1 VQGNGRAFT
10 YQALFGPDQATS
22 IIFQHAANIMNEK
35 LTKSLIRFLTALC
48 AFALLVCVWYLIY
61 FMKVLKP
68 ALFPPPH
75 QVFERAV
82 FLFTEGSLLFDML
95 SSIQRVAIGVLLG
108 VGVAVPVGFLLG
120 WYDKLGSFFQPL
132 INFFRALP
140 PIALI
145 PLVIVYFGIGE
156 VAKTI
161 VLFYAAFFASV
172 VVMFE
177 GISTIDP
184 LFIRAARTL
193 GASSFEIFAK
203 VVFPLSVPHILTAL
217 RVSLG
222 VSWATLVAAEL
233 VAAQTGLGAV
243 IQNASNYFQ
252 IPIIYMG
259 IALIG
264 ILALIMDMLIRW
276 LTGYFTKWEEGLTA

>member
-1 VQGNGRAFT
+1 
-10 YQALFGPDQATS
+10 
-22 IIFQHAANIMNEK
+22 MNEK
-35 LTKSLIRFLTALC
+35 LTKALIRFLTATC
-48 AFALLVCVWYLIY
+48 AFALLIGVWYIIY
-61 FMKVLKP
+61 FMKVIKP

-75 QVFERAV
+75 LVFERAV
-82 FLFTEGSLLFDML
+82 FLFSEGGLIFDML
-95 SSIQRVAIGVLLG
+95 ASIQRVAIGVLLG
-108 VGVAVPVGFLLG
+108 VSAAVPVGFLLG

-156 VAKTI
+156 AAKTI
-161 VLFYAAFFASV
+161 VLFYAAFFSSV
-172 VVMFE
+172 VVMYE

-184 LFIRAARTL
+184 IFIRAARTL

-217 RVSLG
+217 RVALG

-252 IPIIYMG
+252 IPIIYLG

-264 ILALIMDMLIRW
+264 ILALIMDMIIRW
-276 LTGYFTKWEEGLTA
+276 LTGYFTKWQEALTA

>member
-1 VQGNGRAFT
+1 
-10 YQALFGPDQATS
+10 
-22 IIFQHAANIMNEK
+22 M
-35 LTKSLIRFLTALC
+35 
-48 AFALLVCVWYLIY
+48 
-61 FMKVLKP
+61 
-68 ALFPPPH
+68 
-75 QVFERAV
+75 
-82 FLFTEGSLLFDML
+82 
-95 SSIQRVAIGVLLG
+95 
-108 VGVAVPVGFLLG
+108 
-120 WYDKLGSFFQPL
+120 

-184 LFIRAARTL
+184 IFIRAARTL
-193 GASSFEIFAK
+193 GASSFEIFIK

-264 ILALIMDMLIRW
+264 ILALIMDVIIRW
-276 LTGYFTKWEEGLTA
+276 LTGYFTKWQEGLTA

>member
-1 VQGNGRAFT
+1 
-10 YQALFGPDQATS
+10 
-22 IIFQHAANIMNEK
+22 MNEK
-35 LTKSLIRFLTALC
+35 LTNSLFRFLTAVC
-48 AFALLVCVWYLIY
+48 AFALLVCVWYIIY
-61 FMKVLKP
+61 FMKVIKP

-75 QVFERAV
+75 LVFERAV
-82 FLFTEGSLLFDML
+82 FLFVEGGLLFDML

-108 VGVAVPVGFLLG
+108 VSAAVPVGFLLG
-120 WYDKLGSFFQPL
+120 WYGRLGSFFQPL

-184 LFIRAARTL
+184 IFIRAARTL
-193 GASSFEIFAK
+193 GATSFEIFIK

-264 ILALIMDMLIRW
+264 ILALIMDVIIRW
-276 LTGYFTKWEEGLTA
+276 LTGYFTKWQEGLTA

>member
-1 VQGNGRAFT
+1 
-10 YQALFGPDQATS
+10 
-22 IIFQHAANIMNEK
+22 MNEK
-35 LTKSLIRFLTALC
+35 ITKALTRFLTALC
-48 AFALLVCVWYLIY
+48 AFALLICFWYGIY

-75 QVFERAV
+75 LVFERAV
-82 FLFTEGSLLFDML
+82 FLFAEGGLLYDML
-95 SSIQRVAIGVLLG
+95 SSIQRVAIGVLMG
-108 VGVAVPVGFLLG
+108 VGAAVPVGFLLG

-172 VVMFE
+172 VVMYE
-177 GISTIDP
+177 GISAIDP
-184 LFIRAARTL
+184 IFIRAARTL

-259 IALIG
+259 IAMIG
-264 ILALIMDMLIRW
+264 ILALIMDMIIRW
-276 LTGYFTKWEEGLTA
+276 LTGYFTKWQEGLTT

>member
-1 VQGNGRAFT
+1 
-10 YQALFGPDQATS
+10 
-22 IIFQHAANIMNEK
+22 MNEK
-35 LTKSLIRFLTALC
+35 ITKALARFLTAMC
-48 AFALLVCVWYLIY
+48 AFALLVCFWYVIY

-75 QVFERAV
+75 LVFERAI
-82 FLFTEGSLLFDML
+82 FLFTEGGLVYDML
-95 SSIQRVAIGVLLG
+95 SSIQRVAIGVLIG
-108 VGVAVPVGFLLG
+108 VGAAVPVGFLLG

-172 VVMFE
+172 VVMYE
-177 GISTIDP
+177 GISAIDP
-184 LFIRAARTL
+184 IFIRAARTL

-264 ILALIMDMLIRW
+264 ILALIMDMIIRW
-276 LTGYFTKWEEGLTA
+276 LTGYFTKWQEGLTT

>member
-1 VQGNGRAFT
+1 
-10 YQALFGPDQATS
+10 
-22 IIFQHAANIMNEK
+22 MNEK
-35 LTKSLIRFLTALC
+35 LTKSLTRCLTALC
-48 AFALLVCVWYLIY
+48 AFALLICFWYLIY
-61 FMKVLKP
+61 FMKMLKP

-75 QVFERAV
+75 LVFDRAV
-82 FLFTEGSLLFDML
+82 FLFTEGGLLYDVL
-95 SSIQRVAIGVLLG
+95 SSIQRVAIGVLMG
-108 VGVAVPVGFLLG
+108 VSAAVPVGFLLG
-120 WYDKLGSFFQPL
+120 WYDKLGYFFQPL

-172 VVMFE
+172 VVMYE
-177 GISTIDP
+177 GISAIDP
-184 LFIRAARTL
+184 IFIRAARTL

-264 ILALIMDMLIRW
+264 ILALIMDMIIRW
-276 LTGYFTKWEEGLTA
+276 LTGYFTKWQEGLTT

>member
-1 VQGNGRAFT
+1 
-10 YQALFGPDQATS
+10 
-22 IIFQHAANIMNEK
+22 MNEK
-35 LTKSLIRFLTALC
+35 ITKALTRFLTAMC
-48 AFALLVCVWYLIY
+48 AFALLICFWYVIY

-75 QVFERAV
+75 LVFERAI
-82 FLFTEGSLLFDML
+82 FLFTEGGLVYDML
-95 SSIQRVAIGVLLG
+95 SSIQRVAIGVLIG
-108 VGVAVPVGFLLG
+108 VGAAVPVGFLLG

-172 VVMFE
+172 VVMYE
-177 GISTIDP
+177 GISAIDP
-184 LFIRAARTL
+184 IFIRAARTL

-264 ILALIMDMLIRW
+264 ILALIMDMIIRW
-276 LTGYFTKWEEGLTA
+276 LTGYFTKWQEGLTT

>member
-1 VQGNGRAFT
+1 
-10 YQALFGPDQATS
+10 
-22 IIFQHAANIMNEK
+22 MNEK
-35 LTKSLIRFLTALC
+35 ITKALTRFLTALC
-48 AFALLVCVWYLIY
+48 AFALLICFWYVIY
-61 FMKVLKP
+61 FMKLLKP

-75 QVFERAV
+75 VVFERAV
-82 FLFTEGSLLFDML
+82 FLFTEGGLLIDML
-95 SSIQRVAIGVLLG
+95 SSIQRVAIGVLMG
-108 VGVAVPVGFLLG
+108 VSAAVPVGFLLG

-156 VAKTI
+156 MAKTI

-172 VVMFE
+172 VVMYE

-184 LFIRAARTL
+184 IFIRAARTL

-264 ILALIMDMLIRW
+264 ILALIMDMIIRW
-276 LTGYFTKWEEGLTA
+276 LTGYFTKWQEGLTT

>member
-1 VQGNGRAFT
+1 
-10 YQALFGPDQATS
+10 
-22 IIFQHAANIMNEK
+22 MNEK
-35 LTKSLIRFLTALC
+35 FTKALTRFLTAMC
-48 AFALLVCVWYLIY
+48 AFALLICFWYVIY

-75 QVFERAV
+75 LVFERAV
-82 FLFTEGSLLFDML
+82 FLFTEGGLLYDML
-95 SSIQRVAIGVLLG
+95 SSIQRVAIGVLMG
-108 VGVAVPVGFLLG
+108 VGAAVPVGFLLG

-172 VVMFE
+172 VVMYE
-177 GISTIDP
+177 GISAIDP
-184 LFIRAARTL
+184 IFIRAARTL

-264 ILALIMDMLIRW
+264 ILALIMDVIIRW
-276 LTGYFTKWEEGLTA
+276 LTGYFTKWQEGLTT

>member
-1 VQGNGRAFT
+1 
-10 YQALFGPDQATS
+10 
-22 IIFQHAANIMNEK
+22 MNEK
-35 LTKSLIRFLTALC
+35 LTKALIRFLTAVC
-48 AFALLVCVWYLIY
+48 AFALLVCVWYIIF

-75 QVFERAV
+75 LVFERAV
-82 FLFTEGSLLFDML
+82 FLFTKGKLLFDML
-95 SSIQRVAIGVLLG
+95 SSIQRVTIGVMLG

-120 WYDKLGSFFQPL
+120 WYDRLGSFFQPL

-172 VVMFE
+172 VVMYE
-177 GISTIDP
+177 GISAIDP
-184 LFIRAARTL
+184 IFIRAARTL
-193 GASSFEIFAK
+193 GASSYEIFTK

-264 ILALIMDMLIRW
+264 ILALLMDMIIRW
-276 LTGYFTKWEEGLTA
+276 LTGYFTKWQEGLTAS

>member
-1 VQGNGRAFT
+1 MKEKFKKGFIRFITALIAFGT
-10 YQALFGPDQATS
+10 LIAIWYVIYYL
-22 IIFQHAANIMNEK
+22 E
-35 LTKSLIRFLTALC
+35 LIR
-48 AFALLVCVWYLIY
+48 
-61 FMKVLKP
+61 P
-68 ALFPPPH
+68 ALFPPFH
-75 QVFERAV
+75 LVFQKAWY
-82 FLFTEGSLLFDML
+82 LFTEGSLVTDMYF
-95 SSIQRVAIGVLLG
+95 SIRRVLVGVLAG
-108 VGVAVPVGFLLG
+108 VGVAVPIGFLLG
-120 WYDKLGSFFQPL
+120 WYERVGYFFQPL

-172 VVMFE
+172 VVMYE

-184 LFIRAARTL
+184 LYIRAAKTL
-193 GASSFEIFAK
+193 GASSFEIFKK
-203 VVFPLSVPHILTAL
+203 VVFPLAVPHILTAL

-233 VAAQTGLGAV
+233 VAAQKGLGAV
-243 IQNASNYFQ
+243 IQDASNYFQ

-264 ILALIMDMLIRW
+264 ILALIMDLIIRW
-276 LTGYFTKWEEGLTA
+276 LTGFFTKWQEGFTT

>member
-1 VQGNGRAFT
+1 
-10 YQALFGPDQATS
+10 
-22 IIFQHAANIMNEK
+22 MNDK
-35 LTKSLIRFLTALC
+35 LTKALNRLLAAAA
-48 AFALLVCVWYLIY
+48 AFGLLVAVWYIVY
-61 FMKVLKP
+61 FMKLLKP

-75 QVFERAV
+75 VVFERAV
-82 FLFTEGSLLFDML
+82 FLFTEGNLLYDML
-95 SSIQRVAIGVLLG
+95 SSIQRVAIGVVLG
-108 VGVAVPVGFLLG
+108 VSVAVPFGFILG

-172 VVMFE
+172 VVMYE

-184 LFIRAARTL
+184 IFVRAARTL
-193 GASSFEIFAK
+193 GASSLEIFAK

-233 VAAQTGLGAV
+233 VAAQRGLGAV

-264 ILALIMDMLIRW
+264 ILALIMDVIIRW
-276 LTGYFTKWEEGLTA
+276 LTGYFTRWQESLTA

>member
-1 VQGNGRAFT
+1 M
-10 YQALFGPDQATS
+10 
-22 IIFQHAANIMNEK
+22 INEK
-35 LTKSLIRFLTALC
+35 FTKAITRFLTALC
-48 AFALLVCVWYLIY
+48 AFALLICFWYIIF

-75 QVFERAV
+75 LVFERAL
-82 FLFTEGSLLFDML
+82 FLFKEGGLLFDML
-95 SSIQRVAIGVLLG
+95 SSIQRVAIGVLMG
-108 VGVAVPVGFLLG
+108 VAAAVPVGFLLG
-120 WYDKLGSFFQPL
+120 WYDRLGSFFQPL

-156 VAKTI
+156 MAKTI

-172 VVMFE
+172 VVMYE
-177 GISTIDP
+177 GISAIDP
-184 LFIRAARTL
+184 IFIRAARTL

-264 ILALIMDMLIRW
+264 ILALIMDMIIRW
-276 LTGYFTKWEEGLTA
+276 LTSYFTKWQEGLTA

>member
-1 VQGNGRAFT
+1 
-10 YQALFGPDQATS
+10 
-22 IIFQHAANIMNEK
+22 MNEK
-35 LTKSLIRFLTALC
+35 ITKALTRFLTAMS
-48 AFALLVCVWYLIY
+48 AFALLICFWYVIY

-75 QVFERAV
+75 LVFERAI
-82 FLFTEGSLLFDML
+82 FLFTEGGLVYDML
-95 SSIQRVAIGVLLG
+95 SSIQRVAIGVLIG
-108 VGVAVPVGFLLG
+108 VGAAVPVGFLLG

-172 VVMFE
+172 VVMYE
-177 GISTIDP
+177 GISAIDP
-184 LFIRAARTL
+184 IFIRAARTL

-264 ILALIMDMLIRW
+264 ILALIMDMIIRW
-276 LTGYFTKWEEGLTA
+276 LTGYFTKWQEGLTT